1 MLGSFDCLI
10 IDNAATGQLRPEQ
23 LEAIQ
28 VWVGTGGLL
37 ITVGGATWQS
47 TLGPLP
53 PDLLPVEPTG
63 LTSVQT
69 LDAVGQLMEV
79 PLDSPAPWLV
89 SQSRPRVERGA
100 RVVANQDGI
109 PLIVA
114 SKQGDGTLM
123 YLAFEPTT
131 RNFRSW
137 PGNEAMWRYLLTH
150 AAVDNGVGSALVRP
164 YLRWGGRPPRIAMA
178 DFSTHPKPTL
188 DWFWVM
194 ASDVRALD
202 LAERCCVLGRR
213 GLVGTSLLAAI
224 GVTGVV
230 TLLGFTVARTRAEP
244 EAGHD
249 ARRRGAPHRSWRRLG
264 GVHPRVDLDPGPSRG
279 QVRLPACPTMRSP
292 AGCTT
297 RSRARATSPTLA
309 GHSALVKARSP
320 ASTMSRCGRDS
331 SRPPRWTVS
340 CARRLAYRRT
350 CCVERGA
357 LTGTVINRTGGRLS
371 DAYLVVDNDIRPLGS
386 LDRDQTQLR
395 WTSCCL
401 QRAAAGNLA
410 AAAFADK
417 LTPTWLVRAARRRRA
432 T

>member
-1 MLGSFDCLI
+1 
-10 IDNAATGQLRPEQ
+10 
-23 LEAIQ
+23 
-28 VWVGTGGLL
+28 
-37 ITVGGATWQS
+37 
-47 TLGPLP
+47 
-53 PDLLPVEPTG
+53 
-63 LTSVQT
+63 
-69 LDAVGQLMEV
+69 MEV

-194 ASDVRALD
+194 AATYGLGLGGAL
-202 LAERCCVLGRR
+202 LVLGRR

-244 EAGHD
+244 EAAMTRVAVVRPIEVGEGSAAYTHEWISIL
-249 ARRRGAPHRSWRRLG
+249 ARREGKFDFLLPDDALTRGLYYPFPRPSDESDAGWPFRVSEGAQPSLDDVPLRQGQLATAQMDGQLRQAP
-264 GVHPRVDLDPGPSRG
+264 GVQADL
-279 QVRLPACPTMRSP
+279 L
-292 AGCTT
+292 
-297 RSRARATSPTLA
+297 
-309 GHSALVKARSP
+309 
-320 ASTMSRCGRDS
+320 
-331 SRPPRWTVS
+331 
-340 CARRLAYRRT
+340 
-350 CCVERGA
+350 VERGA

-386 LDRDQTQLR
+386 LDRDQTSQVDILLPTPR
-395 WTSCCL
+395 GGR
-401 QRAAAGNLA
+401 QPGRRGHRRQ
-410 AAAFADK
+410 ADPAR
-417 LTPTWLVRAARRRRA
+417 LSRAARRRRPPRSA
-432 T
+432 RGALLGALPVRAHGAARADPGRLARALAERDPGARLPPEHGRLHAAGPAAPTAAADRLRGRSARRRR